1 MSEAVNSHLGISSKE
16 LERRQYEVAMI
27 AEMYHTSSLYHD
39 DVIDKAELRRN
50 RDSVNVKWG
59 QKSSV
64 MAGNYAIATSNILLG
79 QLQDPDVSG
88 IFCVYIVLMHL
99 ANDQGLKEVHKS
111 KKKILDFKWP
121 LK

>member
-1 MSEAVNSHLGISSKE
+1 M
-16 LERRQYEVAMI
+16 AMI

-88 IFCVYIVLMHL
+88 IFCVHSID
-99 ANDQGLKEVHKS
+99 AFG
-111 KKKILDFKWP
+111 
-121 LK
+121 